1 MSGCLL
7 FQGNRRG
14 KGIFKI
20 PTPLRDCH
28 FLHLHALYTPEECSR
43 KERGRYLCFT
53 IGNDAFNGVKTMNDV
68 RML

>member
-28 FLHLHALYTPEECSR
+28 FLHLHALNTQE
-43 KERGRYLCFT
+43 KGRYLCFT

>member
-20 PTPLRDCH
+20 PRALLPLEIVIFYIYMRCIHKKKTQEKKGVGIYFYD
-28 FLHLHALYTPEECSR
+28 R
-43 KERGRYLCFT
+43 K
-53 IGNDAFNGVKTMNDV
+53 
-68 RML
+68 